1 MRTTLSGRDTVGSL
15 SQICTYIGE
24 GMCVSDGLNIWFQD
38 ALSAEINK
46 LGLTYGKETLEK
58 NPGASHENKDPS
70 RHTFVDFEQF
80 SR

>member
-1 MRTTLSGRDTVGSL
+1 M
-15 SQICTYIGE
+15 YISE
-24 GMCVSDGLNIWFQD
+24 DMCVSDGLNICFQD

-46 LGLTYGKETLEK
+46 LGLNYGKETLEK
-58 NPGASHENKDPS
+58 NPGTSNEDKDPS